1 MLSQLTGKTWS
12 VVWDVRRKR
21 GGVCAAS
28 TGAVEL
34 RGYEERT
41 AGRDARTGAAVHT
54 AATLAA
60 ACGARRAAVARGTG
74 CGLEGLARPGA
85 RDAGAALAAELA
97 RAHGVCCENVVGFV
111 TLPVGVAGPLC
122 VDGAAHYVPLATA
135 EGALVAST
143 ARGAKALTAAGGVR
157 TALSHRGQRMTRAP
171 LVAMPDV
178 RAAARLCAW
187 VESPAGRAAVA
198 DAVRASSRHARLRDV
213 RAVQA
218 GRLVWLRLALATGD
232 AMGMNMATL
241 AATRVLAALA
251 RRPECAGLRPV
262 AVSGNLCADKK
273 PAAVNALLGRG
284 RHVAAEARVPRAVLA
299 RVLRCPDARVLAR
312 LCARKCWL
320 GSGLAGALPGGM
332 NAHAANIVAAVFAAT
347 GQDLAQVVESAN
359 CVTVMEAAPDGAEL
373 VASCTMPSLELGT
386 LGGGTRLGPQ
396 RTCISLMTTRV
407 PMPRASASPSKGG
420 DSDSH
425 HKEEEEEEEHKD
437 DDYEG
442 ARGDLMARVLCSAVL
457 AGELSLLAALAR
469 GELAASHLKLNRP
482 K

>member
-1 MLSQLTGKTWS
+1 MTT
-12 VVWDVRRKR
+12 
-21 GGVCAAS
+21 
-28 TGAVEL
+28 TTTVEL

-41 AGRDARTGAAVHT
+41 AQRDARTGARVHT

-60 ACGARRAAVARGTG
+60 ACGARRAALERGTG
-74 CGLEGLARPGA
+74 CALRGLACPGSA
-85 RDAGAALAAELA
+85 DAGAALAAELA
-97 RAHGVCCENVVGFV
+97 RAHGVCCENVVGLV

-157 TALSHRGQRMTRAP
+157 TALSHRGQCMTRAP
-171 LVAMPDV
+171 LVEMPDV

-187 VESPAGRAAVA
+187 LEAPAGRAVCDA
-198 DAVRASSRHARLRDV
+198 AVRASSRHARLREL

-218 GRLVWLRLALATGD
+218 GRLVWLRLGFATGD

-241 AATRVLAALA
+241 AATRVVTALQQLGQQQGHQGQQEEGHLAC
-251 RRPECAGLRPV
+251 RGLRPV

-284 RHVAAEARVPRAVLA
+284 RHVAAEARVPRDVLA
-299 RVLRCPDARVLAR
+299 RVLHCADARALER

-332 NAHAANIVAAVFAAT
+332 NAHAANVVAAVFAAT

-359 CVTVMEAAPDGAEL
+359 CVTAMEADGADL

-396 RTCISLMTTRV
+396 RTCLTLMTTRV
-407 PMPRASASPSKGG
+407 PMPAASASVSSARTDNEVKKE
-420 DSDSH
+420 DS
-425 HKEEEEEEEHKD
+425 
-437 DDYEG
+437 DYEG
-442 ARGDLMARVLCSAVL
+442 ARGDLMARVLCATVL
-457 AGELSLLAALAR
+457 AAELSLMAALAR

>member
-1 MLSQLTGKTWS
+1 MG
-12 VVWDVRRKR
+12 RN
-21 GGVCAAS
+21 AS
-28 TGAVEL
+28 TEAVQL
-34 RGYEERT
+34 RGYEEKT
-41 AGRDARTGAAVHT
+41 AERDKKTGKLVHT
-54 AATLAA
+54 ARTLTA
-60 ACGARRAAVARGTG
+60 ACGARRAAVERGTG
-74 CGLEGLARPGA
+74 CALGGLARPGA
-85 RDAGAALAAELA
+85 ADAGAALGAELA

-111 TLPVGVAGPLC
+111 TLPVGVAGPLR

-143 ARGAKALTAAGGVR
+143 ARGAKAVSAAGGAR
-157 TALSHRGQRMTRAP
+157 TALAHRGQRMTRAP
-171 LVAMPDV
+171 VVEMPDA

-187 VESPAGRAAVA
+187 VASPAGQQAVA

-241 AATRVLAALA
+241 AATRVLAMLA
-251 RRPECAGLRPV
+251 KRPECAGLRAV
-262 AVSGNLCADKK
+262 SVSGNLCADKK
-273 PAAVNALLGRG
+273 PAAANALLGRG
-284 RHVAAEARVPRAVLA
+284 RHVVAEARLPRDVLA
-299 RVLRCPDARVLAR
+299 RVLRCPDAHALAR

-320 GSGLAGALPGGM
+320 GSGLAAAAPGGM

-359 CVTVMEAAPDGAEL
+359 CVTVMEAAPDGSEL

-396 RTCISLMTTRV
+396 STCLNLITTRI
-407 PMPRASASPSKGG
+407 PINDRKDKKDKNGEG
-420 DSDSH
+420 DD
-425 HKEEEEEEEHKD
+425 EEEK

-457 AGELSLLAALAR
+457 AGELSLMASLVRGDLAS
-469 GELAASHLKLNRP
+469 SHLKLNRP